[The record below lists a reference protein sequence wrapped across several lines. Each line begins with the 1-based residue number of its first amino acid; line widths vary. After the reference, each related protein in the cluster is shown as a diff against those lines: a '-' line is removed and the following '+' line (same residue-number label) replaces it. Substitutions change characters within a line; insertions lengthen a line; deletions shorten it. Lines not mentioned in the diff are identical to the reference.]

1 MAKIIRID
9 TLHSGDKRSCSTNGN
24 GVRIIAWFC
33 GCDVRCSKECHN
45 QGFWDFD
52 NPNFEDFSEKHI
64 ELIINEQKKY
74 PNIYSG
80 LSVLGG
86 EPFSIKNIDD
96 AITLCCEYKKVF
108 NDKNIWIWTGHTL
121 DWLNKQKDEY
131 GEKIQKLL
139 TLCDY
144 VVDGPFDINKR
155 DITLKF
161 RGSSNQTIWEKD
173 GNNEWIESEMNNN

>member
-1 MAKIIRID
+1 MSKIIRID
-9 TLHSGDKRSCSTNGN
+9 TLHHGDRLKCSANGC
-24 GVRIIAWFC
+24 GVKIVIWFC
-33 GCDVRCSKECHN
+33 GCDIRCSGCQNKE
-45 QGFWDFD
+45 FWDFD

-64 ELIINEQKKY
+64 DLIINEQKKY

-96 AITLCCEYKKVF
+96 AITLCSEFKKHF
-108 NDKNIWIWTGHTL
+108 KDKDIWIWSGHTL
-121 DWLNKQKDEY
+121 DWLYEQKDEY

-144 VVDGPFDINKR
+144 IVDGPFDINKR

-161 RGSSNQTIWEKD
+161 RGSSNQTIWEKNE
-173 GNNEWIESEMNNN
+173 NNEWIKSKMNDS